1 MVPVRDRLRPGAVAV
16 LVAEALGAPALSVG
30 CAMAPS
36 DGRSI
41 SSGWVLG
48 AGVAPGA
55 WLGAGLETEGACPV
69 GVGSEVAS
77 RITVDGARPVA
88 LGAGAELGYSLG

>member
-55 WLGAGLETEGACPV
+55 GLETEGACPV

-77 RITVDGARPVA
+77 RITVDGARPVV
-88 LGAGAELGYSLG
+88 LGTGAELGYSLG